1 MSTRDNAIQRQEL
14 KSNEGEFL
22 YELQHSY
29 ELSPR
34 LSEQILQTA
43 KQSLICE
50 SEHHSGQFELVVA
63 GLEEKSGKPL
73 LRVKKQRVVLTLDNG
88 HEDLRTLQ
96 NFGRPGLRRIIIQR
110 ITDEAIEQGG
120 ILSQEDL
127 SHFLHCSVRT
137 IKRDIRAIRSLGID
151 VITRGVFHNIGRGQT
166 HKSQIIKQYLNG
178 FTYSEIK
185 RKTQHSLSAIKR
197 YLESF
202 SKVLMSLHYGIKENR
217 EIALVTG
224 LSEHL
229 ITQYRKLI
237 SSAGKCAIMQQH
249 LTILLEQSQYR
260 SGLKK
265 TINHDGLRAAVT
277 EEA

>member
-1 MSTRDNAIQRQEL
+1 MGKEFNALHRQEL

-22 YELQHSY
+22 YELQYSY

-43 KQSLICE
+43 KQSLIRGFKN
-50 SEHHSGQFELVVA
+50 HQGQVEVVVA

-88 HEDLRTLQ
+88 HEDLRSLQ
-96 NFGRPGLRRIIIQR
+96 SFGRTGLRRIIIQR

-120 ILSQEDL
+120 VLSQEDL
-127 SHFLHCSVRT
+127 SRCLHCSVRT
-137 IKRDIRAIRSLGID
+137 IKRDIRAIRSHGIS
-151 VITRGVFHNIGRGQT
+151 VVTRGVFHNIGRGQT
-166 HKSQIIKQYLNG
+166 HKSQIINQYLNG

-202 SKVLMSLHYGIKENR
+202 SKVLMSLHYGINENR

-229 ITQYRKLI
+229 IIQYRKLI
-237 SSAGKCAIMQQH
+237 SSARRCPIMHQH

-265 TINHDGLRAAVT
+265 TIDHDGLRVAAT

>member
-1 MSTRDNAIQRQEL
+1 MRRDDKAIQRQEL

-43 KQSLICE
+43 KQSLI
-50 SEHHSGQFELVVA
+50 SNNYKHPGQVKIVVA
-63 GLEEKSGKPL
+63 SIEEKSGKPL

-88 HEDLRTLQ
+88 HEDLRSLQ
-96 NFGRPGLRRIIIQR
+96 SFGRSGLRRIIIQR
-110 ITDEAIEQGG
+110 ITEEAIEQGG

-127 SHFLHCSVRT
+127 SHCLHCSVRT

-151 VITRGVFHNIGRGQT
+151 VITRGVFHNTGRGQT
-166 HKSQIIKQYLNG
+166 HKSQIIKLYLNG
-178 FTYSEIK
+178 FSYTEIK
-185 RKTQHSLSAIKR
+185 RKTRHSLSAIKR

-217 EIALVTG
+217 EVSLVTG

-229 ITQYRKLI
+229 IVQYRKLI
-237 SSAGKCAIMQQH
+237 SSAQKCSIMQRH
-249 LTILLEQSQYR
+249 LTILLEQSQYC

-265 TINHDGLRAAVT
+265 TINYDGLRVAVT
-277 EEA
+277 EKV

>member
-1 MSTRDNAIQRQEL
+1 
-14 KSNEGEFL
+14 
-22 YELQHSY
+22 
-29 ELSPR
+29 
-34 LSEQILQTA
+34 LSEQILHTA
-43 KQSLICE
+43 KQSLIYE
-50 SEHHSGQFELVVA
+50 FKNYPGQVEVVVS

-88 HEDLRTLQ
+88 HEDLRALQ
-96 NFGRPGLRRIIIQR
+96 NFGCPGLRRIIIQR

-127 SHFLHCSVRT
+127 SHCFHCSVRT
-137 IKRDIRAIRSLGID
+137 IKRDIRSIRALGID

-166 HKSQIIKQYLNG
+166 HTSQIIKQYLNG

-229 ITQYRKLI
+229 ISQYRKLI
-237 SSAGKCAIMQQH
+237 SSAKRCPIMQQH

-260 SGLKK
+260 SGQKK
-265 TINHDGLRAAVT
+265 TIAHDGLQVAVT